1 MKKPIGVLLYAA
13 LLSAPP
19 LQAQNASESTADRQ
33 KQLLDMLLQQ
43 EREQAQPQVQQSQQ
57 QAQQAGQWPVPQ
69 VVQQLVQQAL
79 PQQQAQ
85 QQWQPQQVQQPQQPQ
100 QQWQAQ
106 PQPQQAQ
113 QQWQPQPQQ
122 AQQPQQ
128 QWQAEPPQTQ
138 QQWQQQQ
145 QAQQQWQQQ
154 QPQQQQP
161 PPHPPPQWQPQ
172 QQPQQQSQQQWQTQQ
187 QQPQQQW
194 QQQPQQQWQGQQP
207 MNGQMAQQSSEAMLA
222 AAISQFPVLRQGVQF
237 ERARDGFSINGQ
249 RYVDAQ
255 GTISAYSYDIPSGDF
270 TYVLETE
277 PGYYVVKAGR
287 ATTQNEPV
295 VIANAQR
302 GGGLWTVTTVTGRS
316 FSGRRLIPSSRGFVI
331 ASDNM
336 GSRYVAGKGAT
347 SFAAPAD
354 FSIAPLQ
361 NGDAVNTGY
370 VLLERAPVPE
380 GPSQVGNIVGG
391 LIGAAKL
398 IGPAAGLGTSEN
410 YAMLDVLKGS
420 SGNAGGSKS
429 AEADIAVGLVGAAQA
444 LGSSMGIGK
453 KDDYA
458 LFNVSSGRIVSLN
471 ITLESKQAEVLSD
484 CKLKNAMAAKC
495 SRLESLDSIYAAGGK
510 RNMEHYFWRIHW
522 FNVPGRPILVA
533 QEKGTKK
540 VTATDLNSGKKVIL
554 FERMLGI
561 SDFAVTQEIDGKIN
575 ATAKMGFSSESR
587 QDVAALIDKLKNVAE
602 DSDIN

>member
-13 LLSAPP
+13 LFSAPP

-100 QQWQAQ
+100 QPQQQWQAQ

-138 QQWQQQQ
+138 QQWQQQ
-145 QAQQQWQQQ
+145 
-154 QPQQQQP
+154 
-161 PPHPPPQWQPQ
+161 
-172 QQPQQQSQQQWQTQQ
+172 
-187 QQPQQQW
+187 PQQQW
-194 QQQPQQQWQGQQP
+194 QAQQP

-347 SFAAPAD
+347 SVAAPAD

-391 LIGAAKL
+391 LIGAEKM
-398 IGPAAGLGTSEN
+398 IGPATGAGNRDNDGLLG
-410 YAMLDVLKGS
+410 G
-420 SGNAGGSKS
+420 
-429 AEADIAVGLVGAAQA
+429 
-444 LGSSMGIGK
+444 
-453 KDDYA
+453 
-458 LFNVSSGRIVSLN
+458 
-471 ITLESKQAEVLSD
+471 
-484 CKLKNAMAAKC
+484 
-495 SRLESLDSIYAAGGK
+495 
-510 RNMEHYFWRIHW
+510 
-522 FNVPGRPILVA
+522 
-533 QEKGTKK
+533 
-540 VTATDLNSGKKVIL
+540 
-554 FERMLGI
+554 
-561 SDFAVTQEIDGKIN
+561 
-575 ATAKMGFSSESR
+575 
-587 QDVAALIDKLKNVAE
+587 
-602 DSDIN
+602 